1 MSDALE
7 REQARLQR
15 HTAPRTGS
23 SSSSSSNS
31 GTGVPRP
38 GRTLCCA
45 CGRPAY
51 ALESVETE
59 VGLYHSACL
68 RCAQCGLTLAPG
80 TFRCAAGRVYCRQHA
95 PQAASAAA
103 AAATAQRPRPLP
115 TAPPQRTTT
124 AETPTTTPATQP
136 VCMCAGCGAPVRA
149 GDAWATACGGRT
161 WHARCLRCAQC
172 GRVLG
177 AGAAHYEAAGRP
189 FCSAACAAAAAGCV
203 CVRCGAPVADG
214 ECVLLGGAAARPCH
228 ARCYTCAACGAS
240 LLDADCYDIGGRELC
255 RACALAATGASSS

>member
-1 MSDALE
+1 MSDDTLE
-7 REQARLQR
+7 REHARLQR
-15 HTAPRTGS
+15 HTAARTGS
-23 SSSSSSNS
+23 SSSSSRTS
-31 GTGVPRP
+31 GVSVPRP

-68 RCAQCGLTLAPG
+68 RCARCGLTLAPG
-80 TFRCAAGRVYCRQHA
+80 TFRCAAGRIYCPQHA
-95 PQAASAAA
+95 PDAARTAAA
-103 AAATAQRPRPLP
+103 AAATTHSRPLP
-115 TAPPQRTTT
+115 PPRPQQQQQQPQQR
-124 AETPTTTPATQP
+124 
-136 VCMCAGCGAPVRA
+136 VCAGCGEAVRA

-177 AGAAHYEAAGRP
+177 ADAEHYEAAGRP

-214 ECVLLGGAAARPCH
+214 ECVLLGGCETRPCH
-228 ARCYTCAACGAS
+228 ARCYTCAACGTG
-240 LLDADCYDIGGRELC
+240 LLDAECYEIAGRELC
-255 RACALAATGASSS
+255 RTCALAAAAGASSSS